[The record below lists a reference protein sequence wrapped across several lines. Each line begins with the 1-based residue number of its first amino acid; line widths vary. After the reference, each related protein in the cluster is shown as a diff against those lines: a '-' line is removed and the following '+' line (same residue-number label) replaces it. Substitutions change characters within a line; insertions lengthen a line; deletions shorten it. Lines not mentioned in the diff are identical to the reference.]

1 MKTFKEFC
9 GEATRLDKEVNKLS
23 KTVKNPDENLFK
35 KVDAVRRMGEIE
47 ARTGVSSLVRPA
59 N

>member
-9 GEATRLDKEVNKLS
+9 GEETRLDKEVNKLS

-47 ARTGVSSLVRPA
+47 ARTGASSLVRPA

>member
-1 MKTFKEFC
+1 MKTFNQFC
-9 GEATRLDKEVNKLS
+9 GEARRLDKEIKKLS

-47 ARTGVSSLVRPA
+47 RRTGISSLVRPA
-59 N
+59 D